1 MWIAHSNLTG
11 FIKAADPDLLRL
23 NLMLLLF
30 VSFLPFTTAIAATHL
45 FASNLSFHEITVSS
59 STERVAAVVFGL
71 NLTLAALIVYLMLRH
86 AGRTPGLAADDVAE
100 EELQAFA
107 KERRSAVLLQA
118 GATVVGAFLPLT
130 AVVFYLALSV
140 FFVLDPLRHMR
151 IRRGRPA
158 GMKGEPAEYL
168 RATMRSP
175 ADPERFPPGRRPA
188 SQVVITCHTATTTG
202 PVTVTHGSP
211 PASDPVPSPGK
222 GPVTTAATARRLR
235 RPRPSGATDSNS
247 SGRRQAPATGRSTGA
262 RMSGNDLGYATPEN
276 RGSDR
281 SVTCCENRAAGQAG

>member
-1 MWIAHSNLTG
+1 MPTGQEALLRGLEHEWPRYLGYFVSFAFIGGVWIAHSNLTR

-23 NLMLLLF
+23 NLLLLLF

-71 NLTLAALIVYLMLRH
+71 NLTLAALMVYLMLRH

-107 KERRSAVLLQA
+107 RERRSAVLLQA

-151 IRRGRPA
+151 IRGGRPA
-158 GMKGEPAEYL
+158 GVKGEPAEY
-168 RATMRSP
+168 
-175 ADPERFPPGRRPA
+175 
-188 SQVVITCHTATTTG
+188 
-202 PVTVTHGSP
+202 
-211 PASDPVPSPGK
+211 
-222 GPVTTAATARRLR
+222 
-235 RPRPSGATDSNS
+235 
-247 SGRRQAPATGRSTGA
+247 
-262 RMSGNDLGYATPEN
+262 
-276 RGSDR
+276 
-281 SVTCCENRAAGQAG
+281 